1 MSKFH
6 PMPDAC
12 PDAVPIKV
20 DRVFDSCSDRDCL
33 SNVQILMDGGELPQR
48 HAGKSRCVKVSD
60 ICMNIEPVPF
70 NRAFFPLI

>member
-6 PMPDAC
+6 PMPDTC

-33 SNVQILMDGGELPQR
+33 SNVQILMDGGELPPNVTL
-48 HAGKSRCVKVSD
+48 VKLSL
-60 ICMNIEPVPF
+60 IHISEPT
-70 NRAFFPLI
+70 RR

>member
-6 PMPDAC
+6 PMPDTC

-33 SNVQILMDGGELPQR
+33 SNVQILMDGGELPPQR
-48 HAGKSRCVKVSD
+48 HAGKKPMCKG
-60 ICMNIEPVPF
+60 IGHLYEY
-70 NRAFFPLI
+70 RASTI

>member
-6 PMPDAC
+6 PMPDTC

-33 SNVQILMDGGELPQR
+33 SNVQILMDGGEPMSLT
-48 HAGKSRCVKVSD
+48 
-60 ICMNIEPVPF
+60 
-70 NRAFFPLI
+70 